1 MSTADLL
8 KKYPR
13 FPTNADKMYKELEA
27 LRNST
32 EPRPNT
38 NEAALRQ
45 VKDLYD
51 LAAYLAGEPEK
62 AAEYRGKST
71 PELKSLF
78 DGFAREYAARTDNFG
93 YLCSSLAVYG
103 NIYVFDSED
112 HRQDYE
118 AYLKYKSPSLTQLF
132 SAIKSVPN
140 QYFLEPKFAEA
151 CIKEISAVF
160 EDYEVSLAIYNKEA
174 GLKDEPYIPAG
185 LPGCTA
191 PIDESNVGNPAKK

>member
-1 MSTADLL
+1 
-8 KKYPR
+8 
-13 FPTNADKMYKELEA
+13 
-27 LRNST
+27 
-32 EPRPNT
+32 
-38 NEAALRQ
+38 

-78 DGFAREYAARTDNFG
+78 DGFAKEYSTRTDNFG
-93 YLCSSLAVYG
+93 HLCSALAIYG
-103 NIYVFDSED
+103 KIYVFDSED

-132 SAIKSVPN
+132 STIKSVPG
-140 QYFLEPKFAEA
+140 QYFLVPKFAEA
-151 CIKEISAVF
+151 CIKEISTVF

-185 LPGCTA
+185 LPGCKASIMGTNA
-191 PIDESNVGNPAKK
+191 GNPAKK